1 MTPPILVPIRRSR
14 SLMIAG
20 SFAVLAAFC
29 LGFFGLV
36 LTRDAPIDALPFVT
50 FAVGAGCAALA
61 FYFAG
66 VALRAPMALR
76 MDQNGISGYYAE
88 PAEWREIKD
97 IGVITGQKGHRFLGF
112 ALHDPIAFRDR
123 QTAWRRLTSWSNGRS
138 TGHHIVIPELILKDR
153 SVDDLAAEANALHK
167 GAVHGDVN

>member
-1 MTPPILVPIRRSR
+1 MTPPILVPTRRSR

-20 SFAVLAAFC
+20 SFAVLAVFC
-29 LGFFGLV
+29 LGFFGLA
-36 LTRDAPIDALPFVT
+36 LTRAAPLDALPFVT
-50 FAVGAGCAALA
+50 FAVGAGCAALT
-61 FYFAG
+61 FYFVG

-88 PAEWREIKD
+88 PAEWAEIKD

-123 QTAWRRLTSWSNGRS
+123 QTAWRRLTSWSSGRS
-138 TGHHIVIPELILKDR
+138 SGYHIVIPELILKDR
-153 SVDDLAAEANALHK
+153 SVDDLAAEANALRK
-167 GAVHGDVN
+167 AAVHGDVN